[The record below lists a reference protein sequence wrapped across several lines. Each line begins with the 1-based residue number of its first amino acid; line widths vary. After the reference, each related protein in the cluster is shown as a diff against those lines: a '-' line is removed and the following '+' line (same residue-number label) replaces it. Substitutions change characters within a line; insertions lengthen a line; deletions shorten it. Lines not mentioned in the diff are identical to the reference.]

1 MQICIASDFFYPNMG
16 GVEEHIFNLSQCLIS
31 RGHKVIIITHSYGDR
46 KGIRYMTHGLK
57 VYYLPI
63 KVFYNECILPTM
75 ICNIPLM
82 RYILIRE
89 KIEIVHGH
97 SAFSALAHETM
108 LIGKLLGLRTVFT
121 DHSLFGFAD
130 LSAVVTNKFL
140 EIGLST
146 CNHCICV
153 SHIGKENTVLR
164 AHVPESQV
172 SVIPNAVDTAHF
184 TPNPIKRL
192 GGDLITI
199 VVASRLVYRKGVDF
213 LAGIIPRFRSI
224 KNLNFIIVG
233 DGPKRGLLEE
243 VREKANMQHRVEM
256 LGAVEHS
263 KVRDILV
270 RGHIFVNTSLTEA
283 YCMAIV
289 EAASCGLQVVSTK
302 VGGIPEVLPSN
313 LIILTEPDVDSI
325 YNGILLAIERHKVY
339 SNNHTSY
346 VNGANSKLA
355 NNCCMLLKPNEER
368 LKKSD
373 IKNQTR
379 RKDKIIHSMNNK
391 NTQTEI
397 QSEDVKLA
405 KGAVYCPFLC
415 NDIVTNLYNWEN
427 VTMRTEKVYNHVLQE
442 PDPKL
447 GKKLSCYL
455 RSGVWPFLLVVS
467 LCHLLILLMEWLY
480 PRQFI
485 DIAKEFPVR
494 SCKENNKS
502 K

>member
-1 MQICIASDFFYPNMG
+1 
-16 GVEEHIFNLSQCLIS
+16 
-31 RGHKVIIITHSYGDR
+31 
-46 KGIRYMTHGLK
+46 
-57 VYYLPI
+57 
-63 KVFYNECILPTM
+63 
-75 ICNIPLM
+75 
-82 RYILIRE
+82 
-89 KIEIVHGH
+89 
-97 SAFSALAHETM
+97 M

-140 EIGLST
+140 EISLST

-164 AHVPESQV
+164 AHVPNNQV

-184 TPNPIKRL
+184 TPNPCRRTS
-192 GGDLITI
+192 GETITI

-213 LAGIIPRFRSI
+213 LAGIIPRFRNSR
-224 KNLNFIIVG
+224 NVNFIIVG

-243 VREKANMQHRVEM
+243 VRERANMQHRVEM

-313 LIILTEPDVDSI
+313 LIILTEPDVESI
-325 YNGILLAIERHKVY
+325 YDGIMLAIKRHKMHRT
-339 SNNHTSY
+339 NRINF
-346 VNGANSKLA
+346 VNGVNSHNNQ
-355 NNCCMLLKPNEER
+355 NNCHSSSTNNNNQNMEGALEKTEPSSAGYQRARRRVNIKR
-368 LKKSD
+368 LINYALHPEDHKAP
-373 IKNQTR
+373 R
-379 RKDKIIHSMNNK
+379 RK
-391 NTQTEI
+391 
-397 QSEDVKLA
+397 SEDDSKRSFNRQKSKEDNRDPCEQPETLTLPKTKNCSNKTSTVLSSNR
-405 KGAVYCPFLC
+405 VLCPFVC
-415 NDIVTNLYNWEN
+415 NDIVTKLYNWEN
-427 VTMRTEKVYNHVLQE
+427 VTCRTEKVYCRVLQE
-442 PDPKL
+442 SDPEL
-447 GKKLSCYL
+447 GEKIIAHL

-467 LCHLLILLMEWLY
+467 LVHLLLLLMEWLH

-485 DIAKEFPVR
+485 DKAR
-494 SCKENNKS
+494 SFVGKQSRKREDGDYI
-502 K
+502 